1 MSTDYNLVA
10 LLTQVLTDLYQYVG
24 LILISIGTVSS
35 ILSLIVFTKK
45 NLRKSPCSIYFVAVN
60 VGNLLLIYGSF
71 LPTLLENGFNIN
83 PSIYNLP
90 LCHFRF
96 YLLLIFDMLSP
107 TYLIFAS
114 IDRVLY
120 TSRNAGTRRRS
131 TRRLAYICIIGI
143 TLFWLIFHI
152 HALFFTTIMELLPGY
167 IICYFQNGI
176 YLTLIGYYSIVFK
189 GILVPLCMLILAFW
203 TVKNVRSV
211 GRVAPVLA
219 FSGSV
224 GRVAPIPAFEG
235 SVAAVTGNMNSS
247 KSKDRQLI
255 RILLMDI
262 IVYIVFSLMI
272 SLVLMYAQ
280 ITQYR
285 SKDVVQLQID
295 AFLVNTGTFSAYIP
309 YCIGCYT
316 NLLVSATFR
325 REVKNFL
332 MCK

>member
-1 MSTDYNLVA
+1 
-10 LLTQVLTDLYQYVG
+10 
-24 LILISIGTVSS
+24 
-35 ILSLIVFTKK
+35 
-45 NLRKSPCSIYFVAVN
+45 
-60 VGNLLLIYGSF
+60 
-71 LPTLLENGFNIN
+71 
-83 PSIYNLP
+83 
-90 LCHFRF
+90 
-96 YLLLIFDMLSP
+96 
-107 TYLIFAS
+107 
-114 IDRVLY
+114 
-120 TSRNAGTRRRS
+120 
-131 TRRLAYICIIGI
+131 
-143 TLFWLIFHI
+143 
-152 HALFFTTIMELLPGY
+152 MELLPGY